1 MSLTYGP
8 ALGPADSAT
17 GFCDAF
23 HAIAGDG
30 VTLQG
35 GRLKLTI
42 NGFSVGLSSGYALAS
57 GRWVENDE
65 PFTLTVPA
73 SGNNEDRTDALAV
86 RVDHRARTAAL
97 EVLVDVDPAALRA
110 DMAPLR
116 NDETY
121 SILLYLIH
129 VRRGATALTPD
140 DVTDL
145 REDSAFCGQVVPL
158 SAVAGDVLYIYR
170 FLTSGIDQE
179 VARLIGLSEQV
190 VTRADTAIDELD
202 AAIQQAG
209 GGSVVGELMTSRH
222 PPSETGW
229 FLCDGGAVPDGY
241 PELSAILEG
250 TLPNIPGGRYK
261 TYIYGGTP
269 AGG

>member
-8 ALGPADSAT
+8 TLRPEDSAT
-17 GFCDAF
+17 GFCEAF

-42 NGFSVGLSSGYALAS
+42 NGFSAGLSSGYALAS

-97 EVLVDVDPAALRA
+97 EVLVDVDPAVLRA

-241 PELSAILEG
+241 PELSAILKG